1 MAGHGIHLTQT
12 TTASPEAVWAVLTN
26 ISGAADTLRGVSRVE
41 LLTDGPYAA
50 GTRWRETRT
59 MFGKEETQEMWV
71 AESQPPWRTVVR
83 AEDKGVAYVTVFEV
97 APAGEGSRITMH
109 FDAEQASPGLVARL
123 AWKALGPIGA
133 KATARVMRGDLA
145 DIAAA
150 AERS

>member
-1 MAGHGIHLTQT
+1 MPPCPQGEYADAHFETTELPHG
-12 TTASPEAVWAVLTN
+12 
-26 ISGAADTLRGVSRVE
+26 RSRH
-41 LLTDGPYAA
+41 TPHG
-50 GTRWRETRT
+50 
-59 MFGKEETQEMWV
+59 
-71 AESQPPWRTVVR
+71 

-97 APAGEGSRITMH
+97 VPTGEGSRITMR

-123 AWKALGPIGA
+123 AWKILGPIGA

>member
-1 MAGHGIHLTQT
+1 
-12 TTASPEAVWAVLTN
+12 
-26 ISGAADTLRGVSRVE
+26 
-41 LLTDGPYAA
+41 
-50 GTRWRETRT
+50 
-59 MFGKEETQEMWV
+59 MWV

-97 APAGEGSRITMH
+97 VPTGEGSRITMR

-123 AWKALGPIGA
+123 AWKILGPIGA